1 MSKPEREGKQTPEW
15 SIFDRLDE
23 LEDITLKLMEKA
35 DEAEPVLKDVVSML
49 KDALIM
55 GHAGIYFT
63 FVAAAGLAGHDYRK
77 GKDLFIGILKSRGL
91 SKERV
96 GEVEHTL
103 TQVCERI
110 EKKRV
115 E

>member
-15 SIFDRLDE
+15 NIFDRLDE
-23 LEDITLKLMEKA
+23 LEDITLKLMEKV
-35 DEAEPVLKDVVSML
+35 DEAEPMLKNVASML

-55 GHAGIYFT
+55 GQVGIYFN
-63 FVAAAGLAGHDYRK
+63 FVSVARLVRRDYRK
-77 GKDLFIGILKSRGL
+77 GRDIFIRNLKSQGL
-91 SKERV
+91 SKERLE
-96 GEVEHTL
+96 EVEHTL
-103 TQVCERI
+103 TQFCERI